1 MRGWA
6 VLGLG
11 LLVGL
16 FSLAFLRT
24 AWVTEDAF
32 ISFRVI
38 DNVLHGHGLTWN
50 PGARVQVFTH
60 PLWLGLLT
68 PLVALANSPYHAAIA
83 LGYACSVGTLLILV
97 ATLEGPTL
105 LAFLWPVSL
114 LWSRAF
120 VDYSSSGLENA
131 LLHLLLAG
139 YGYLAVRDEARPGR
153 KRWLGSLAGAV
164 FLTRPDALILLLPS
178 LLAEVWPPRAH
189 PFSRLGPLLLGL
201 APAGLWV
208 CFSLFYYGAPVPN
221 TALAKAQ
228 TGLPLAESAR
238 QAWAYLHW
246 SLVHD
251 RMTLCLLLGALG
263 FGIGRGRGP
272 SRHLALGL
280 LAWFG
285 YLVWVGADYMGGRF
299 LSGAVVLAVLVLG
312 RTLRDRPLTTAWA
325 LGLLLL
331 LQGGALSFTVLSPS
345 TFRNDKIDP
354 SGIADERGF
363 YYNQLGLIPVLRRGD
378 WGSHGWFLEGR
389 DLARAPG
396 IYLRGTIG
404 LAGYAAGP
412 DVIWI
417 DPLALA
423 DPFLARLPARDH
435 NRVGHYERAFPPGF
449 LESRL
454 QGRNR
459 LVDGQLAKLYDD
471 VQWATQA
478 PLLDGRRLGAIWR
491 LNAGAHPTPGTAAFA
506 RNAIGLPGIP
516 VETLSPCSFFGLA
529 YGRGA
534 GATWRLEPRGQGI
547 AVAPVLF
554 SRRYPESDPYLA
566 TRGSI
571 LEQDSRHGARKA
583 MGWQAVPG
591 TPSGTDPFIV
601 SRSPWQK

>member
-1 MRGWA
+1 MSIQGTPPGPRPVRGWA
-6 VLGLG
+6 VLGFG

-38 DNVLHGHGLTWN
+38 ENLLHGHGLTWN

-68 PLVALANSPYHAAIA
+68 PLVALTNSPFHAAIA

-97 ATLEGPTL
+97 ASLEGPTL
-105 LAFLWPVSL
+105 LAFLWPASL

-139 YGYLAVRDEARPGR
+139 YAYLAVRGQALPGR
-153 KRWLGSLAGAV
+153 KKWLGFLAGAA

-189 PFSRLGPLLLGL
+189 PLSRLGPLLLGL
-201 APAGLWV
+201 VPAALWV
-208 CFSLFYYGAPVPN
+208 CFSLFYFGAPVPN

-228 TGLPLAESAR
+228 TGLTLAESAR

-246 SLVHD
+246 SLIHD
-251 RMTLCLLLGALG
+251 RMTLWLLLGALG

-280 LAWFG
+280 LGWFG

-312 RTLRDRPLTTAWA
+312 RTLRDHPLTTAYA

-331 LQGGALSFTVLSPS
+331 LQGGALSFTVLAPT
-345 TFRNDKIDP
+345 TFQNGTIEP

-363 YYNQLGLIPVLRRGD
+363 YYDQLGLIPVLRRGN
-378 WGSHGWFLEGR
+378 WRSHGWFLEGR
-389 DLARAPG
+389 YLAQAPG

-412 DVIWI
+412 GVIWI
-417 DPLALA
+417 DPLAIA

-478 PLLDGRRLGAIWR
+478 PLLDRRRLGAIWR
-491 LNAGAHPTPGTAAFA
+491 LNTGAYPMPGTAAYA

-516 VETLSPCSFFGLA
+516 VETLGQLSFFGLA
-529 YGRGA
+529 YGHGA
-534 GATWRLEPRGQGI
+534 GATWRLEPRGKGV
-547 AVAPVLF
+547 AVTPVLF
-554 SRRYPESDPYLA
+554 PRRYPESDPYLPT
-566 TRGSI
+566 TRSI
-571 LEQDSRHGARKA
+571 LKQDSRPGARI
-583 MGWQAVPG
+583 
-591 TPSGTDPFIV
+591 PS
-601 SRSPWQK
+601 S